1 MRNIKERAL
10 GLVMQRLDKVT
21 RERLAAVDGRLL
33 EYIQDVGLNID
44 DTHNAY
50 EVLGVLKFLRLF
62 RAYEFDARKVLHAV
76 RVYEGVWK
84 DGRHVDGSGGMKFAG
99 LDGRTYYRLQP
110 FQVFVL
116 AVLLGPQVGGP
127 SLTLPKREG
136 TVRGEGLE
144 GKRLCTDLVLFMT
157 RKSGKTLL
165 SAFIQTLG
173 FFFWDANFEGYCC
186 ANSADQSKILFETT
200 KALIHQLDPNEK
212 RIRFTATE
220 VNWKTGQPRSAKIA
234 ALSAG
239 GKTKD
244 GLFPQLCSADEYG
257 SAEFVKNHCDMLDL
271 VNVIQSG
278 MGPRREPL
286 TVTTTTAGYAVN
298 GPFYLKLESIKKE
311 LRKEVDLGAD
321 ERTGTD
327 WQSSLIFE
335 PDDWEKTDE
344 DALLSQEN
352 IWRKANPMIGV
363 SVMPDFYR
371 QSIAKARLD
380 SNEKKE
386 VITKLLNVFQNN
398 VTKEWI
404 LPSEIKELQRPMR
417 VDDLSFADGWV
428 AFCGMDYSLG
438 DDLHA
443 TTYLCVNTETGEFFA
458 DMDGWMTEKAIR
470 ESSIRTLLELWV
482 QQGWLHVSPGAT
494 LQPNMP
500 IDRIIQLSD
509 KLEFVRFGYDTYKA
523 KEPVNTLKAWIY
535 SLGKEPKDYVMP
547 VKQNFATYNPAV
559 LELDYMIRNDPPLI
573 TFSENPM
580 WPWEFGNCVLETS
593 NDGME
598 NRKPLKRNAGSDGCK
613 VDHVQGLCTCL
624 VLYDLVNGN

>member
-10 GLVMQRLDKVT
+10 GLVMQRLDDVT

-50 EVLGVLKFLRLF
+50 EVLGALKFLRLF
-62 RAYEFDARKVLHAV
+62 RAYEFDARKVLHAM
-76 RVYEGVWK
+76 RVYEGEWK
-84 DGRHVDGSGGMKFAG
+84 DGVHVPGSGGMKFAG
-99 LDGRTYYRLQP
+99 LKGRQYYQLQP

-116 AVLLGPQVGGP
+116 AVLLGPQVFDSEAVP
-127 SLTLPKREG
+127 QSTDKA
-136 TVRGEGLE
+136 VS

-186 ANSADQSKILFETT
+186 ANSEDQSKILFNAT

-212 RIRFTATE
+212 RIRFTETE
-220 VNWKTGQPRSAKIA
+220 INWKIGQPRSAKIV

-244 GLFPQLCSADEYG
+244 GMFPQLCSADEYG
-257 SAEFVKNHCDMLDL
+257 SAGFVKNHCDMLDL
-271 VNVIQSG
+271 VNVIESG

-311 LRKEVDLGAD
+311 LRKEVEFGAD
-321 ERTGTD
+321 ERTWTD

-344 DALLSQEN
+344 DALLSQEH

-363 SVMPDFYR
+363 SVMPDFYS
-371 QSIAKARLD
+371 QSIEKIRLD
-380 SNEKKE
+380 ANVKKE

-417 VDDLSFADGWV
+417 VDDLSSDDGWV
-428 AFCGMDYSLG
+428 VFCGMDYSLG

-458 DMDGWMTEKAIR
+458 DMDGWMTEKAIK

-500 IDRIIQLSD
+500 IDRIIQLSE

-535 SLGKEPKDYVMP
+535 SLGMEPKDYVMP

-559 LELDYMIRNDPPLI
+559 LELDYMIRNEPPLI

>member
-10 GLVMQRLDKVT
+10 GLVMQRLDDVT

-50 EVLGVLKFLRLF
+50 EVLGALKFLRLF
-62 RAYEFDARKVLHAV
+62 RAYEFDARKVLHAM
-76 RVYEGVWK
+76 RVYEGEWK
-84 DGRHVDGSGGMKFAG
+84 DGVHVPGSGGMKFAG
-99 LDGRTYYRLQP
+99 LKGRQFYQLQP

-116 AVLLGPQVGGP
+116 AVLLGPQNVTPSASLGEMGEMGGM
-127 SLTLPKREG
+127 G
-136 TVRGEGLE
+136 ADVR
-144 GKRLCTDLVLFMT
+144 RLCTDLVLFMT

-220 VNWKTGQPRSAKIA
+220 VNWKVGQPRSAKIA

-271 VNVIQSG
+271 VNVVQSG

-311 LRKEVDLGAD
+311 LRKEVELGAD

-404 LPSEIKELQRPMR
+404 LPSEIKELQRPIR
-417 VDDLSFADGWV
+417 VDDLSSDDGWV
-428 AFCGMDYSLG
+428 VFCGMDYSLG

-458 DMDGWMTEKAIR
+458 DMDGWMTEKAIK

-500 IDRIIQLSD
+500 IDRIIQLSE

-535 SLGKEPKDYVMP
+535 SLGMEPKDYVMP